1 VCLKFLLQ
9 NTRQPAARRGSKGSS
24 RVALS
29 TCTNGDW
36 RNTRQLEKTSA
47 IDDPPELCETV
58 FPFDATV
65 LFGDLNYRLTIDRKR
80 VSQLNF
86 VARLCGDSFARVQVA
101 SLLGKSKAPSSIS
114 ASMVSSTSVGTLMK
128 YDQLDGLRKTKMFPP
143 TSFEEGKITFPPTF
157 KYDIGRDIF
166 DSSKKRRCPA
176 WTDRILFQQVPDT
189 ANLERIVDD
198 PSNKNTVSPNKGEML
213 KLLKYDSIRNCRHS
227 DHRPVVATF
236 SVTPST

>member
-1 VCLKFLLQ
+1 
-9 NTRQPAARRGSKGSS
+9 
-24 RVALS
+24 
-29 TCTNGDW
+29 
-36 RNTRQLEKTSA
+36 
-47 IDDPPELCETV
+47 
-58 FPFDATV
+58 
-65 LFGDLNYRLTIDRKR
+65 
-80 VSQLNF
+80 
-86 VARLCGDSFARVQVA
+86 VA

-128 YDQLDGLRKTKMFPP
+128 YDQLDGLRKTKMFPLI
-143 TSFEEGKITFPPTF
+143 SFEEGKITFPPTF